1 MQILDSL
8 KVDSADKLQDEEFI
22 RGLDSAKV
30 ISKLLLSVY
39 TLEGEVSKLKDQIG
53 EYGRLN
59 KLLDLEDV
67 SSAETGKTKPEPTTV
82 QGITLGDGG
91 SSGVGAGNGSSA
103 PNGRIPVGFTPMY
116 GSPVISGDQV
126 APGGSEGEESDTGAL
141 QQRFVRP
148 WPEVTLNQL
157 ASRFKIPR
165 DLLSKTAKRLG
176 ASKELDDSNLKPI
189 RAADIDGRARRGA
202 VGRPRKHPG
211 RPGRPHRGPGRPR
224 KSRSRSPAVQSGRG
238 DRGELRGVP
247 GGEPRGVKREPGAP
261 ATADRAP
268 DSKKSRLPS
277 VSTLN
282 YSVTRDLK
290 YKCDSCGEIFHNY
303 MQLYWHKRSEHP
315 HELVGEAGDASV
327 ASANGS
333 ISASFTPGAPF
344 RSSSDA
350 SIDVRPQPVSRG
362 RPIGISI
369 GGGSLTPYY
378 SRSPDGSYS
387 CSLCRRKPFTSY
399 HGIYAHLRSVH
410 YDAET
415 DRYWKDGPRH
425 SEAERGDESD
435 RDEGVAASDGNIGN
449 EGSTASDGNIRND
462 GSTTNDGNI
471 GNARSVRNVGNIG
484 NVRSVGNIGNVRSVG
499 NVGSTANVEVE
510 GTPNAGTANI
520 GSNAS
525 AAVAT
530 TESTQG
536 TGSNGNIGSAA
547 ITNGTANDE
556 IVGTASAEI
565 KGTTNTEVR
574 DTTNTEVRDTT
585 NTEVRDTT
593 NTEVKGTEPPSQ
605 NEHHANSHTAN
616 IQVAVKHETV
626 RDIPLEDIH
635 TLNTHPGS
643 HALTH
648 PSQNSNPN
656 TFSSFSGVLNPDTS
670 KISQSAPQQTPN
682 LPANTPHINN
692 GSDSTSFPS
701 SITATAVSDSLS
713 SPPDATA
720 VKSRLQSDLKDVF
733 KA

>member
-39 TLEGEVSKLKDQIG
+39 TLEGEVSKLKDQVG

-82 QGITLGDGG
+82 QGITLGEGG
-91 SSGVGAGNGSSA
+91 SSGVGSGNGSFA

-126 APGGSEGEESDTGAL
+126 APGDSEGEESDTGAL

-224 KSRSRSPAVQSGRG
+224 KSRSRSPAVQPGRG
-238 DRGELRGVP
+238 DRSELRGVP

-315 HELVGEAGDASV
+315 HELVGEAADASV

-350 SIDVRPQPVSRG
+350 SIDARPQPVSRG

-449 EGSTASDGNIRND
+449 DGSTASEGNIGND

-471 GNARSVRNVGNIG
+471 ENVRSVRN
-484 NVRSVGNIGNVRSVG
+484 VGNIGNVRSVG
-499 NVGSTANVEVE
+499 NVGSTANEGGDGNSGSTANVEVE
-510 GTPNAGTANI
+510 GTPNAGTANV
-520 GSNAS
+520 GSDAS
-525 AAVAT
+525 TAVAT

-536 TGSNGNIGSAA
+536 TGSNGNIGRAA
-547 ITNGTANDE
+547 ITNGTVND
-556 IVGTASAEI
+556 EI
-565 KGTTNTEVR
+565 KGTTNTEI
-574 DTTNTEVRDTT
+574 RDTT

-643 HALTH
+643 HPPSH
-648 PSQNSNPN
+648 PSQNSNAN
-656 TFSSFSGVLNPDTS
+656 SFSSFSGVLNPDTS
-670 KISQSAPQQTPN
+670 KISQSAPQQTQN

>member
-22 RGLDSAKV
+22 RALDSAKV

-67 SSAETGKTKPEPTTV
+67 SSAETAKAKPEPTTV
-82 QGITLGDGG
+82 QGITLGEGG
-91 SSGVGAGNGSSA
+91 SSGVRAGNGSLA
-103 PNGRIPVGFTPMY
+103 PDGRTPVGFTPMY

-126 APGGSEGEESDTGAL
+126 APGGSEGEESDAGTL

-224 KSRSRSPAVQSGRG
+224 KSRSRSPAVQ
-238 DRGELRGVP
+238 P

-350 SIDVRPQPVSRG
+350 SIDARPQPVSRG

-449 EGSTASDGNIRND
+449 DGSTASDGNIGND

-471 GNARSVRNVGNIG
+471 GNARGVRN
-484 NVRSVGNIGNVRSVG
+484 VGNIGNVRSVG
-499 NVGSTANVEVE
+499 NVGSTANEGGDGNIGSTTNEGGDGNSGSTANVEVE
-510 GTPNAGTANI
+510 GTPDAGIANV
-520 GSNAS
+520 GSDANT
-525 AAVAT
+525 AVAT

-536 TGSNGNIGSAA
+536 TGSNGNIGRAA

-556 IVGTASAEI
+556 IKGTANTENVGTASAEI
-565 KGTTNTEVR
+565 KGTANTEIR
-574 DTTNTEVRDTT
+574 DTTNTEI
-585 NTEVRDTT
+585 
-593 NTEVKGTEPPSQ
+593 KGTEPLSQ

-616 IQVAVKHETV
+616 IQIAVKHETV
-626 RDIPLEDIH
+626 QDIPLEDIH

-643 HALTH
+643 HPSTH
-648 PSQNSNPN
+648 TTQNSNPN
-656 TFSSFSGVLNPDTS
+656 SFSSFSGVLNPDTS
-670 KISQSAPQQTPN
+670 KNSQSAPQQTQN
-682 LPANTPHINN
+682 LPANAPHINN